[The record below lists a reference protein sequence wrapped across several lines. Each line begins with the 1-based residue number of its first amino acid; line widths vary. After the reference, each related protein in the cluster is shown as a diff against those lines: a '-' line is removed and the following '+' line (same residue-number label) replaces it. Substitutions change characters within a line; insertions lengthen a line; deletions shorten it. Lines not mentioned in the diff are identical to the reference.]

1 MNLKFSI
8 NTYKVIALVSFLVL
22 ISVQF
27 FLVFNTYKLENEH
40 YYFSTKN
47 KINDLYG
54 ISIRNDKV
62 YPGGAAI
69 MDQYING
76 NMKKFEQLY
85 TINKKQ
91 FNIFKQKVCD
101 SLFSD
106 LRKFNNLDSVMN
118 GILKDSKTE
127 NSFKYSS
134 TIQSIDIAFEA
145 NKYISLFNRNI
156 FYPLIDSSIQTK
168 DGIFIA
174 GKLMVR
180 NPQNLITPLTVSSNV
195 DYSYKISFSLNGE
208 PENRRLDILKLMFPT
223 FLLSFFSILSVV
235 FIFFVTFKNWVRQKK
250 LSEMKSDFINS
261 ITHEFHTPLA
271 AIIVANKTMQNE
283 KIIGNKLSL
292 FPLTEVIK
300 RQSERLKMLI
310 SQVLDITTM
319 NQITLHKKER
329 SLHHLLDEI
338 LLDYRLKLTGT
349 SIDLTLQKEA
359 SKELIELDEFWFTTV
374 LINIFE
380 NAIKYN
386 DNEFKRI
393 SVSTFND
400 KKSIVIKIEDNG
412 VGMTKDTQK
421 HIFDKFYRHS
431 KNLNGEV
438 KGLGLGLFYV
448 KQAIE
453 AHNWKIEIESEP
465 GQGSIFLITIN
476 L

>member
-1 MNLKFSI
+1 MKFSI
-8 NTYKVIALVSFLVL
+8 NTYKVIALVSFLIL

-40 YYFSTKN
+40 YYFAKKN
-47 KINDLYG
+47 KINELYG
-54 ISIRNDKV
+54 ASIRNDKV

-69 MDQYING
+69 MDRYING
-76 NMKKFEQLY
+76 NMKKFELLY
-85 TINKKQ
+85 KTNKHQ
-91 FNIFKQKVCD
+91 FAIFKQKVCD
-101 SLFSD
+101 SLFTD
-106 LRKFNNLDSVMN
+106 LRKFNNLDSLM
-118 GILKDSKTE
+118 GAILRESKIE

-134 TIQSIDIAFEA
+134 AIQRIDVAFEA
-145 NKYISLFNRNI
+145 NNYISIFNKNT

-168 DGIFIA
+168 DGIDIA

-195 DYSYKISFSLNGE
+195 DYSYQVSFSLNGE
-208 PENRRLDILKLMFPT
+208 PANRRFDILKLMLPT

-235 FIFFVTFKNWVRQKK
+235 FIFYITFKNWVKQKK

-283 KIIGNKLSL
+283 KIIGNKESL

-319 NQITLHKKER
+319 NQITLHKKEY

-349 SIDLTLQKEA
+349 NIVLTLQKNA

-386 DNEFKRI
+386 DKELKHI
-393 SVSTFND
+393 SVSTLND
-400 KKSIVIKIEDNG
+400 KKSVVISIVDNG
-412 VGMTKDTQK
+412 VGMSKETQK

-453 AHNWKIEIESEP
+453 AHNWKIEIESNP
-465 GQGSIFLITIN
+465 GEGSIFLITIN